1 MQKFN
6 LFAATA
12 VIAASFAATAPTSA
26 EPARAIPAS
35 LQLSQHALIDPIA
48 ALAAK
53 PAPVGQEA
61 GRLLGMVSAHQ
72 RRYDA
77 ALLPTLALL
86 PYIADGKVTP
96 DMAWAVA
103 TVDRVKS
110 DQEQTRTEREQITTQ
125 LNLLGVAAQSAG
137 DDEALEVARDVAR
150 SMLADIE
157 VTEPTALMIAAY
169 LRTRLTHQ
177 S

>member
-1 MQKFN
+1 
-6 LFAATA
+6 
-12 VIAASFAATAPTSA
+12 
-26 EPARAIPAS
+26 
-35 LQLSQHALIDPIA
+35 
-48 ALAAK
+48 
-53 PAPVGQEA
+53 
-61 GRLLGMVSAHQ
+61 
-72 RRYDA
+72 
-77 ALLPTLALL
+77 
-86 PYIADGKVTP
+86 
-96 DMAWAVA
+96 MAWAVA